1 MDSAGYALLL
11 LSAAGTACLLF
22 AAARLFRLAPPCPAP
37 ATRTDAVTIL
47 KPLHGAE
54 PELLANLASFLDQ
67 NHDGPVQLV
76 CGVQSAFDPAIAVV
90 DALREARP
98 QADIALVVDPATHG
112 ANAKISNL
120 VNMAAKARH
129 SVLIVSDS
137 DMAVGRDYLARVTA
151 ALDAPGVGAVT
162 CLYRGRGDAGGW
174 SRLAAM
180 GISIHFLPSVLLG
193 VALGLAKP
201 CMGSTIALRARTLE
215 AIGGFAAF
223 SDRLADDYAIG
234 AAVRARGEEVVL
246 ADLLLTHACAETS
259 LKALLRQELR
269 WSLTIQ
275 RLDKAGFAGSVVLHP
290 FPTALAGA
298 ALSGFGPLS
307 LAAIGAALAT
317 RLTIALLVDRKA
329 AARAAPL
336 RWIPARDLLS
346 FAVFVWTFFRGSVE
360 WRGATFAVDAAGR
373 LENRRDQTS

>member
-1 MDSAGYALLL
+1 MDYAGYALLL
-11 LSAAGTACLLF
+11 LSAAGTACLLV
-22 AAARLFRLAPPCPAP
+22 AAARLFRFAPRSPA
-37 ATRTDAVTIL
+37 AIRADAVTIL

-76 CGVQSAFDPAIAVV
+76 CGVQSASDPAIAVV
-90 DALREARP
+90 QALREARP
-98 QADIALVVDPATHG
+98 QADITLVVDPTIHG

-129 SVLIVSDS
+129 AVLIVSDS

-180 GISIHFLPSVLLG
+180 GINAHFLPSVLLG
-193 VALGLAKP
+193 TALGLASP

-290 FPTALAGA
+290 FPTALVGA
-298 ALSGFGPLS
+298 AFLGFTPLS
-307 LAAIGAALAT
+307 LAAIGAALAA
-317 RLTIALLVDRKA
+317 RLTIALLVDRRA

>member
-1 MDSAGYALLL
+1 MDYAGYALLL

-22 AAARLFRLAPPCPAP
+22 AAARLSRLAPSSPAT

-76 CGVQSAFDPAIAVV
+76 CGVQSASDPAIAVV
-90 DALREARP
+90 DDLRKARP

-120 VNMAAKARH
+120 VNMAAQARH
-129 SVLIVSDS
+129 AVLIVSDS

-151 ALDAPGVGAVT
+151 ALDAPGAGAVT

-180 GISIHFLPSVLLG
+180 GISVHFLPSVLLG

-234 AAVRARGEEVVL
+234 AAVRAQGEEVVL
-246 ADLLLTHACAETS
+246 ADLLLTHACAEAS

-290 FPTALAGA
+290 FPIALVGA
-298 ALSGFGPLS
+298 AFLGFTPLS
-307 LAAIGAALAT
+307 LAAIGAALVA

-360 WRGATFAVDAAGR
+360 WRGATFAVDATGR